1 MRQTHTIIILPSRI
15 ARKVINE
22 RAVLT
27 HCPVHNTPQAM
38 EIIMNE
44 KDYSAIKKGMKEHIT
59 ATVMDRR
66 GCKSFAKLSTGKWV
80 AVKDSGDLDDFEIR
94 PDDLFTM
101 LCIFRDSGRQV
112 VFNDHSA
119 A

>member
-1 MRQTHTIIILPSRI
+1 
-15 ARKVINE
+15 
-22 RAVLT
+22 
-27 HCPVHNTPQAM
+27 
-38 EIIMNE
+38 MND
-44 KDYSAIKKGMKEHIT
+44 KYSAIKKGMTSHIT

-66 GCKSFAKLSTGKWV
+66 GCKSWAKLDSGKWV
-80 AVKDSGDLDDFEIR
+80 AVMDNGDLDDFEIL

-112 VFNDHSA
+112 VFNDQSA

>member
-1 MRQTHTIIILPSRI
+1 MLSRI

-27 HCPVHNTPQAM
+27 HCPVHNTPLDM
-38 EIIMNE
+38 EFDMNE
-44 KDYSAIKKGMKEHIT
+44 KDYSAIKKGMASHIT

-66 GCKSFAKLSTGKWV
+66 GCKSWAKLDSGKWV
-80 AVKDSGDLDDFEIR
+80 AVMDNGDLDDFEIL

-112 VFNDHSA
+112 IFNDHSA
-119 A
+119 C